1 MDIIFC
7 TLVVPGMMFLFPA
20 SEWLRWHPDYVLL
33 FSLWLYG
40 VWLVCRVA
48 IGPAILQKY
57 GGVLAASSLFLIA
70 IVNFLLTLT
79 PVNFPNAYGVRG
91 MPLHERAM
99 WILLL
104 AVISEGV
111 PVGALSARNKDL
123 KAEKEE
129 EETVQNARH
138 ALEKRKAEALSP
150 DEELPLKAG
159 YKTVY
164 VPISA
169 IQYIEG
175 RNNYACVHIDHMDD
189 VVSQIPLKD
198 VMELLPKG
206 KFVRIQRSYIVPVW
220 RIESASAT
228 QVKLMG
234 VDGTLPVGRAYKDE
248 LKKVKA

>member
-7 TLVVPGMMFLFPA
+7 TLVVPGMVFLFPA
-20 SEWLRWHPDYVLL
+20 SDWLSWHPDYVLL
-33 FSLWLYG
+33 FTLWLYG
-40 VWLVCRVA
+40 VWVVCRVA
-48 IGPAILQKY
+48 IGPAAVRKN
-57 GGVLAASSLFLIA
+57 GGMLAVGSLFLIGV
-70 IVNFLLTLT
+70 VNFLLTLT
-79 PVNFPNAYGVRG
+79 PVDFPEARGVHG
-91 MPLHERAM
+91 MALHERAM

-123 KAEKEE
+123 TTKKEE
-129 EETVQNARH
+129 EENVQNARH
-138 ALEKRKAEALSP
+138 ALEKRKAEALNP
-150 DEELPLKAG
+150 DDELPLKAG

-220 RIESASAT
+220 RIESASAA
-228 QVKLMG
+228 QVRLMG
-234 VDGTLPVGRAYKDE
+234 IDGTLPVGRAYKDG